1 MDHRGKLQ
9 GWTRFEHPEKPND
22 VFPTEGRLVIVP
34 YLGFYMGDHVGRRF
48 SLTYPTAAVLLAIQ
62 NGHRYGF
69 DIMDATGLP
78 DGTVYPIL
86 RRLER
91 RGVLAG
97 AWEDEVAAKAEQRPQ
112 RRYYALTPVGAESL
126 AEVEERFPAL
136 PRLFDAEA
144 GRA

>member
-1 MDHRGKLQ
+1 M
-9 GWTRFEHPEKPND
+9 
-22 VFPTEGRLVIVP
+22 GRL
-34 YLGFYMGDHVGRRF
+34 F
-48 SLTYPTAAVLLAIQ
+48 SLTYPTATVLLAIR

-97 AWEDEVAAKAEQRPQ
+97 KWEDEDAAKAEQRPQ
-112 RRYYALTPVGAESL
+112 RRYYELTPVGNETMAD
-126 AEVEERFPAL
+126 VEARFPVL
-136 PRLFDAEA
+136 PRLFEEGSEPA
-144 GRA
+144 

>member
-1 MDHRGKLQ
+1 M
-9 GWTRFEHPEKPND
+9 
-22 VFPTEGRLVIVP
+22 GRL
-34 YLGFYMGDHVGRRF
+34 F
-48 SLTYPTAAVLLAIQ
+48 SLTYPTAAVLLAVRS
-62 NGHRYGF
+62 GHRYGF

-97 AWEDEVAAKAEQRPQ
+97 QWEDEEDARAEQRPQ
-112 RRYYALTPVGAESL
+112 RRYYELTPVGEESIG
-126 AEVEERFPAL
+126 EVMERFPML
-136 PRLFDAEA
+136 PRIFGTEP